1 MKTLQKTLLVFVVF
15 AALCALMVAV
25 VNAAPAAPNGPIAI
39 TKTVSPKVI
48 DVNYTGLFTYTIT
61 LTNTAQ
67 QGLNAVMTDVLPI
80 PLSFNGWVS
89 QPTIGTLTQV
99 GDVIT
104 WTGLIP
110 AKPVV
115 VPPTAPPNVVTIVF
129 TAKLPD
135 PGSATFVLRGPIV
148 NTAYV
153 SSSGGTDSASAS
165 TTVMRYIYLPLV
177 MRNVAQ

>member
-61 LTNTAQ
+61 LTNTAA

-89 QPTIGTLTQV
+89 YPSFGTRTVV

-110 AKPVV
+110 PIGQ
-115 VPPTAPPNVVTIVF
+115 NVVTLVF

-153 SSSGGTDSASAS
+153 SSSGGTDSASAG
-165 TTVMRYIYLPLV
+165 TTVMHYIYLPLV